1 MRSDLTFQIDDQVV
15 WHLMM
20 LKQELETT
28 KQSTGTFT
36 DGRLTIGMTPQSIL
50 VHLLEQFT
58 RLATRAKVP
67 TKGPSARINNSE

>member
-20 LKQELETT
+20 LKQKLETT

-36 DGRLTIGMTPQSIL
+36 DGRLTIGMTPQSLL
-50 VHLLEQFT
+50 VHLLE
-58 RLATRAKVP
+58 
-67 TKGPSARINNSE
+67 